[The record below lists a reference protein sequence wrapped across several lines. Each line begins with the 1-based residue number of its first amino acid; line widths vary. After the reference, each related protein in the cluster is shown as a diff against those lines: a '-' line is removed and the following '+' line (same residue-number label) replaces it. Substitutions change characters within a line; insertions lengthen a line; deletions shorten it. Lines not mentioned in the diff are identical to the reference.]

1 MSQSNLELVK
11 HIHDECELVIKHTLG
26 ISFDQFFIDT
36 LRKRAVERSIEI
48 IGEAAKKLDD
58 EFKLQYAG
66 VKWKEMAGTRNIIIH
81 EYAGV
86 DYEIVWQIVKDEIP
100 ELLFQTGLILEELT

>member
-1 MSQSNLELVK
+1 MFHSNLELVK
-11 HIHDECELVIKHTLG
+11 HIYDECELVLKHTAN
-26 ISFDQFFIDT
+26 ISLDNFLNDS

-48 IGEAAKKLDD
+48 IGEATKKLDT
-58 EFKLQYAG
+58 EFKANHPG

-86 DYEIVWQIVKDEIP
+86 DYEIVWQIVTTEIP
-100 ELLFQTGLILEELT
+100 ELLFQITLILKASD

>member
-1 MSQSNLELVK
+1 MVK
-11 HIHDECELVIKHTLG
+11 HIIEECELVLKHTSG
-26 ISFDQFFIDT
+26 ISFEQFFVDS

-58 EFKLQYAG
+58 EFKAIHSG

-86 DYEIVWQIVKDEIP
+86 DYEIVWQIVQQEIP
-100 ELLFQTGLILEELT
+100 ELLHQTKGILSDSK